1 MKYSKDKYFSCYS
14 PNLKEYLVSN
24 GFDILT
30 SFIHIRE
37 NKTYWIFEKNDNLSI
52 YLEQWTKN
60 KNNVKLSS

>member
-30 SFIHIRE
+30 SFYSHKGE
-37 NKTYWIFEKNDNLSI
+37 
-52 YLEQWTKN
+52 
-60 KNNVKLSS
+60 